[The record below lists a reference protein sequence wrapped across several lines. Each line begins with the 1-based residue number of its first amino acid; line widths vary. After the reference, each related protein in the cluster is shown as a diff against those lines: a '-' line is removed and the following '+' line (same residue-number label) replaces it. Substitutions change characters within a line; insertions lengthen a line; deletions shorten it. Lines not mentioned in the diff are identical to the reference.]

1 MDISNYCKKSSGME
15 KQKIFADVIMKLKIS
30 LHNNNNSFSIGLL
43 EGKMFLCNLPQL
55 PLSIKNE
62 FQEPI
67 APHRFTKTKY

>member
-43 EGKMFLCNLPQL
+43 EGKMFL
-55 PLSIKNE
+55 
-62 FQEPI
+62 
-67 APHRFTKTKY
+67 